1 MHGWMRW
8 AGTSQP
14 QTSVILM
21 QVTLL
26 DYDRIADL
34 QVFFFVVV
42 EDRKLGEVYSLLED
56 YFIDGLW

>member
-8 AGTSQP
+8 AGTAQP
-14 QTSVILM
+14 QISVILT

-26 DYDRIADL
+26 DYDRIADSE
-34 QVFFFVVV
+34 VISFVV
-42 EDRKLGEVYSLLED
+42 EDRKVGELYSLLKD

>member
-1 MHGWMRW
+1 
-8 AGTSQP
+8 
-14 QTSVILM
+14 M